1 MKQKLILVTVS
12 GFTVLLLFGIAK
24 LYIGYNLS
32 RYAGYYVQYMPR
44 REGVKPEL
52 AILVEHLHDIDEPKN
67 SEVYYDLDG
76 NGSIQL
82 KDKDVWIS
90 YYYIDNTYVIRNY
103 DQDDWFAIDEYGQF
117 AYYKSR
123 SRFGRKHLTDDKY
136 RVEAQAYL
144 DKMLPLILK
153 AQKQPDMN
161 LQWLFNQKYEKR
173 FN

>member
-1 MKQKLILVTVS
+1 MKKKLILVTVLA
-12 GFTVLLLFGIAK
+12 VIILLLLGMGK

-32 RYAGYYVQYMPR
+32 RYAGYYVQHMPR

-76 NGSIQL
+76 NGAILLREENIWIVYYSI
-82 KDKDVWIS
+82 DS
-90 YYYIDNTYVIRNY
+90 TYVIRNY

-117 AYYKSR
+117 AYYENSSK
-123 SRFGRKHLTDDKY
+123 FGDKQLTDDKY
-136 RVEAQAYL
+136 RAEAQAYL
-144 DKMLPLILK
+144 DKMLPPILK
-153 AQKQPDMN
+153 AQKQPDIN